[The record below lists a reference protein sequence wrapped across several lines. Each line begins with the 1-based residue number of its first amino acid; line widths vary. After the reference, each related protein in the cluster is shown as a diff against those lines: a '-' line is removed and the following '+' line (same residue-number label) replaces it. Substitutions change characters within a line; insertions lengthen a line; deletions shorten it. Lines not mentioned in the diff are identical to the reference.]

1 MKLDTYLIE
10 LTKILLE
17 IDQRIKYKLETMKFL
32 ETDMGEKI
40 SLTLVLALITLDLT
54 PEAWETKAKIN
65 NQDSIKLKASA
76 Q

>member
-1 MKLDTYLIE
+1 
-10 LTKILLE
+10 
-17 IDQRIKYKLETMKFL
+17 MKFL

-54 PEAWETKAKIN
+54 PEAWETKAKTN

>member
-1 MKLDTYLIE
+1 
-10 LTKILLE
+10 
-17 IDQRIKYKLETMKFL
+17 MKFL

-54 PEAWETKAKIN
+54 PEACETKAKIN